1 VSPPF
6 SLSCTGPVCISGVFV
21 VLTLFLR
28 KSTEHLYFQR
38 QTNSSME
45 QLLSNS
51 TASMELFYC
60 RPLNFLLIFSAP
72 DTSLEVDL
80 RDFMLAFYALSC
92 YAPLYTRSLCVKKL
106 GLVICFINESLLQL
120 VFV

>member
-1 VSPPF
+1 MSPPF

-45 QLLSNS
+45 RFLRGTTASIELFYYGAAPRNI
-51 TASMELFYC
+51 TASMELFYYGAA
-60 RPLNFLLIFSAP
+60 S
-72 DTSLEVDL
+72 
-80 RDFMLAFYALSC
+80 
-92 YAPLYTRSLCVKKL
+92 
-106 GLVICFINESLLQL
+106 
-120 VFV
+120 